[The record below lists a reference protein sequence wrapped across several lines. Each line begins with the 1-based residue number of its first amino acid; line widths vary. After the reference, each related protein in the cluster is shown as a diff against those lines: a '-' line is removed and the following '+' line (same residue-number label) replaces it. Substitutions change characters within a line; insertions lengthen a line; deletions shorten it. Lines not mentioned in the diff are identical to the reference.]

1 MTMYRRSF
9 LKMTAAFGV
18 LMASGVAA
26 ASAATP
32 ATPMAYRLVAALD
45 KRASAAAVGRA
56 YLKSIPG
63 EPTARELGA
72 LIESA
77 LQGNH
82 LGPLD
87 GESLGQRFATVCR
100 REFEREEVAVVDG
113 WVLSSTE
120 ARLCALAATV

>member
-18 LMASGVAA
+18 LMAFGVAA
-26 ASAATP
+26 ASAVTP
-32 ATPMAYRLVAALD
+32 ATLMAYRLVEALD
-45 KRASAAAVGRA
+45 NWESAAAVGRV

-77 LQGNH
+77 LEGDH

-87 GESLGQRFATVCR
+87 GESLGHRFARVCR
-100 REFEREEVAVVDG
+100 WAGRPCAAGGGYDR
-113 WVLSSTE
+113 LSGN
-120 ARLCALAATV
+120 